1 MSPGC
6 AGFNPCPTKVSTDPN
21 PPRCGRACSAQTYAA
36 TGSTFRR
43 RYLFAVTPQKD
54 GHAMTVI
61 KWLVRA
67 FPTWKARCVFAHIKP
82 VPRTAASRLPTPS

>member
-1 MSPGC
+1 MNSLRIPRW
-6 AGFNPCPTKVSTDPN
+6 PSQTTDLVTPLD
-21 PPRCGRACSAQTYAA
+21 GTL
-36 TGSTFRR
+36 T
-43 RYLFAVTPQKD
+43 LFAVTPQKD